1 MVDNLAD
8 FESTLAALK
17 DERRYRVFADL
28 ERQAGR
34 FPHPHWPSPAGKRDV
49 VIWCS
54 NDHLGMGQ
62 HPKVVGAMC
71 DTARTMGAGAGGTR
85 NISGTSRASVA
96 LEDELADLHG
106 RNSALHSAM
115 HERRHERAEMIGVGG

>member
-1 MVDNLAD
+1 MVDYLARFD
-8 FESTLAALK
+8 STLAALK

-34 FPHPHWPSPAGKRDV
+34 LPHAHWRSPAGKRDV

-54 NDHLGMGQ
+54 NDYLGMGQ

-71 DTARTMGAGAGGTR
+71 DTARTMGAGTGGTR
-85 NISGTSRASVA
+85 NISGINRAVGA
-96 LEDELADLHG
+96 LEDELADQHG
-106 RNSALHSAM
+106 RNSAM
-115 HERRHERAEMIGVGG
+115 HEHRLERAEAIVASG